1 MTRLP
6 LRAMGVL
13 SAIAAIIASLLAPP
27 STAVAATNLDA
38 AVSAF
43 SLGSYTLNELPGS
56 GDITNALKKAVSTP
70 GTKDQA
76 NVVHLPAGSV
86 TVSAIVR
93 PANNVYIVAEPGT
106 TINWRGSDPYLLRFS
121 NVTGG
126 VSGGT
131 WDGAGRSSTTVIGM
145 GGSTVQL
152 ADLTVTHAG
161 KYGIGAYQE
170 STTHQRSSL
179 TLRNV
184 TTKANKVD
192 GVHLEGSDL
201 YASGLRSTSNRRN
214 GVQLSSG
221 SVGTITGSVLDLN
234 GQAVKGSTTGKTG
247 HGLGVASATVT
258 VSGTSISRNKVCG
271 VSLTGA
277 AIASI
282 SGKSQLNQNGRHGLG
297 TVPGVTATISDST
310 ANGNGYNGVLA
321 SGKGTNVA
329 LQRVAIDSAKRSGL
343 SVPSGGAATIEGST
357 ITRARKY
364 DISVSANGSLTLLGG
379 NTISASRS
387 HGITVSGKG
396 SITVSGANN
405 VVTGSRGDGL
415 RITGSG
421 TKGRIEASTSFA
433 SNRNS
438 GIVVVS
444 KAKLWMVRCAFSGNR
459 KTVEKRSG
467 GKLYSLV

>member
-1 MTRLP
+1 VR
-6 LRAMGVL
+6 V
-13 SAIAAIIASLLAPP
+13 
-27 STAVAATNLDA
+27 N
-38 AVSAF
+38 
-43 SLGSYTLNELPGS
+43 
-56 GDITNALKKAVSTP
+56 
-70 GTKDQA
+70 
-76 NVVHLPAGSV
+76 
-86 TVSAIVR
+86 AIVR
-93 PANNVYIVAEPGT
+93 PANYVYLVAKPGT
-106 TINWRGSDPYLLRFS
+106 TITWRGSDPYLLRFS

-126 VSGGT
+126 VYGGT
-131 WDGAGRSSTTVIGM
+131 WDGDGRSSTTVIGM

-282 SGKSQLNQNGRHGLG
+282 SGNSHLNHNGRHGLG

-310 ANGNGYNGVLA
+310 ANDNGYNGVLA

-329 LQRVAIDSAKRSGL
+329 LQRVTIDSAKRSGL

-357 ITRARKY
+357 ITRGRKN
-364 DISVSANGSLTLLGG
+364 DISVSAKGSLTLLGG
-379 NTISASRS
+379 NTISGSRK
-387 HGITVSGKG
+387 HGITVSERS
-396 SITVSGANN
+396 SIVITGAGNR
-405 VVTGSRGDGL
+405 VTGSHGDGL
-415 RITGSG
+415 RLTGSG
-421 TKGRIEASTSFA
+421 TTGRISASSSFVA
-433 SNRNS
+433 NRDS
-438 GIVVVS
+438 GIAVVS
-444 KAKLWMVRCAFSGNR
+444 KASLEMVPTCYFSGN
-459 KTVEKRSG
+459 KKPVEKRSG
-467 GKLYSLV
+467 GKVTML